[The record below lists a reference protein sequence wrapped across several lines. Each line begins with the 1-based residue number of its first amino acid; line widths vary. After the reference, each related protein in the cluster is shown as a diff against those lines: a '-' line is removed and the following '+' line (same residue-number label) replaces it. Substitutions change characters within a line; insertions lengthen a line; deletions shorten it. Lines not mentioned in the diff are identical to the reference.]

1 VYNAG
6 EVHMNF
12 LGRHV
17 LMELFGC
24 DHEKLKNRALVESV
38 LREAAVKAK
47 ATVVSENF
55 YNFDAQ
61 GVSGVLLIKESHIT
75 VHTWPEYGYVAIDLF
90 TCGKETKPWLAFDYL
105 REAFEAKN
113 DIVLELKRGVNV
125 KLT

>member
-1 VYNAG
+1 
-6 EVHMNF
+6 MNF

-38 LREAAVKAK
+38 LKEAAVKAK